1 MTDKTEIAQVWV
13 DFEAT
18 GTDENLDPI
27 VEAGVL
33 YVDAD
38 LNIIAERS
46 EYVELSQ
53 AGRAR
58 LLAEPV
64 VFEMHSKSGLL
75 AALNDPEVKKV
86 TLSELDDLIMA
97 DLEEHGYNKR
107 LRFGGS
113 GSTGYDF
120 YFAKAQLPRFGQ
132 LLHVFNQE
140 DVRYLR
146 NAYKQAN
153 GGAEV
158 PGNYHGRKTHR
169 AIEDI
174 RLHLAEYKAYGEVL
188 AAGAKALGLVTD

>member
-1 MTDKTEIAQVWV
+1 MTEIAQVWV

-27 VEAGVL
+27 IEAGVL
-33 YVDAD
+33 YTDAD
-38 LNIIAERS
+38 LNIIAER
-46 EYVELSQ
+46 EAYVELTQ

-58 LLAEPV
+58 LLATPV
-64 VFEMHSKSGLL
+64 VFDMHSNSGLL
-75 AALNDPEVKKV
+75 ASLNDPAVEKV
-86 TLSELDDLIMA
+86 TLSELDDLIMG

-153 GGAEV
+153 SGTEV

-174 RLHLAEYKAYGEVL
+174 RLHLAEYKAYCEVL
-188 AAGAKALGLVTD
+188 AAGAKVLGYVTN

>member
-1 MTDKTEIAQVWV
+1 MTEIAQVWV

-18 GTDENLDPI
+18 GIDEKLDPI
-27 VEAGVL
+27 VEAGII
-33 YVDAD
+33 YTDAD
-38 LNIIAERS
+38 LNVIAERS
-46 EYVELSQ
+46 VYIELTA

-58 LLAEPV
+58 LLATPV
-64 VFEMHSKSGLL
+64 VFDMHKNSGLL
-75 AALNDPEVKKV
+75 DALNDPAVEK
-86 TLSELDDLIMA
+86 LSITELDDLIMA

-107 LRFGGS
+107 LRFCGS

-146 NAYKQAN
+146 NAYKSRL
-153 GGAEV
+153 GTEV

-174 RLHLAEYKAYGEVL
+174 RLHLAEYKAYCDVFE
-188 AAGAKALGLVTD
+188 AGAKALGLV

>member
-1 MTDKTEIAQVWV
+1 MTEIAQVWV

-18 GTDENLDPI
+18 GIDEQLDPI
-27 VEAGVL
+27 IEAGVI
-33 YVDAD
+33 YTDAD

-46 EYVELSQ
+46 VYVELTQ

-58 LLAEPV
+58 LLATPF
-64 VFEMHSKSGLL
+64 VFDMHSKSGLL
-75 AALNDPEVKKV
+75 AALNDPEVEKL
-86 TLSELDDLIMA
+86 TIAELDDLIMS
-97 DLEEHGYNKR
+97 DLEAHGYNKR

-140 DVRYLR
+140 DVRYVR
-146 NAYKQAN
+146 NAYKQRI
-153 GGAEV
+153 GTEV
-158 PGNYHGRKTHR
+158 PGEYHSRKTHR

-174 RLHLAEYKAYGEVL
+174 RLHLAEYKAYSEVL
-188 AAGAKALGLVTD
+188 EAGARALGYVAN